1 MIEKTLGFIGGGRVT
16 RIILEGF
23 KRKNLLFKEVVV
35 SDINPEA
42 LKHLKEKFLD
52 ITVALDNNPLP
63 ASGDLVFIALHPP
76 AVLPALDDI
85 KP

>member
-35 SDINPEA
+35 SDINPDS
-42 LKHLKEKFLD
+42 LNTLKEICMNL
-52 ITVALDNNPLP
+52 I
-63 ASGDLVFIALHPP
+63 
-76 AVLPALDDI
+76 
-85 KP
+85 